1 MGLLKAQQNS
11 MAAYSA
17 HAADAVPGLE
27 DLPMLLQGLTGSD
40 EELRRMSAK
49 ELGIYPQAVDA
60 LGRQLL
66 VESNASVCESI
77 LNSLG
82 RIGTKESV
90 NTLLPLLRSE
100 RACLR
105 NAAIEVLKEL
115 PQSVAPAMDE
125 LIHDA
130 DPDVRIFAVNVLE
143 SLRHPKVVAWLIEVI
158 ENDIHINV
166 CATALD
172 LLAEVGDESCLP
184 ALELVTQRFP
194 NQPYLQFA
202 VNMAIHRINEGK
214 GATE

>member
-11 MAAYSA
+11 LAAQAAYPTS
-17 HAADAVPGLE
+17 GLE
-27 DLPMLLQGLTGSD
+27 DLPMLLQGLTDSD

-49 ELGIYPQAVDA
+49 ELGMYPQAVDA

-66 VESNASVCESI
+66 LELNSGVCESI

-82 RIGTKESV
+82 RIGTEEAV
-90 NTLLPLLRSE
+90 QVLLPFLRSE
-100 RACLR
+100 RAFLR
-105 NAAIEVLKEL
+105 NEAIEVLKGL
-115 PQSVAPAMDE
+115 PQSVAPAMEE
-125 LIHDA
+125 LIHDS

-143 SLRHPKVVAWLIEVI
+143 SLRHPKVVEWLIEVI
-158 ENDIHINV
+158 ENDLHINV

-184 ALELVTQRFP
+184 ALELATHRFP
-194 NQPYLQFA
+194 NEPYLQFA
-202 VNMAIHRINEGK
+202 VNMAKLRITEGK